1 MAISSRARGVVQV
14 TAGLAVSGLAL
25 WVAFR
30 AVPLDAL
37 VESLQSANYWWLAA
51 YPPLAVALNVIR
63 GEIWRRLL
71 SKRAPTAQA
80 FWAYS
85 IGFLVN
91 NVMPFRMGEAARV
104 VALSTKC
111 KIPVVE
117 VATAAGLERLCDLAA
132 LAIIV
137 VMALPFVTHAGGM
150 ARTAWMSAGLV
161 AAALAGLAAL
171 VAARQH
177 FDRLVTAICRVVLPR
192 HAEVITARWHELM
205 NGLAVIRN
213 PSIAVPVIAGA
224 ATVWTL
230 TIILQWTVLRAFQP
244 SAGLID
250 AAVFVAVVSVGGAI
264 PAAPGAIGTY
274 QWVGQQALTLPF
286 PLLYPPPLALA
297 AAVVSHAA
305 SYVFSTLLGAAGV
318 WYLGIPLAQIRRGA
332 AATHQGQPDSVI
344 FSQRSS

>member
-1 MAISSRARGVVQV
+1 MSSRARGVVQV
-14 TAGLAVSGLAL
+14 SAGLAVSALAL

-30 AVPLDAL
+30 AVPFEAL
-37 VESLQSANYWWLAA
+37 VDSLRAANYWWLAA
-51 YPPLAVALNVIR
+51 YPPLAIALNVIR

-71 SKRAPTAQA
+71 SNRAPTAQA

-85 IGFLVN
+85 VGFLVN

-132 LAIIV
+132 LAVIV
-137 VMALPFVTHAGGM
+137 VMALPFVTHAGDM
-150 ARTAWMSAGLV
+150 SRTAWLSAGLV
-161 AAALAGLAAL
+161 AVALIGLATVV
-171 VAARQH
+171 VARLH
-177 FDRLVTAICRVVLPR
+177 FDRIVTGLCRTLLPR
-192 HAEVITARWHELM
+192 HAEAILARWHELM
-205 NGLAVIRN
+205 NGLAVVRN

-344 FSQRSS
+344 ISQRSS

>member
-1 MAISSRARGVVQV
+1 MGTSSGVRGAVQV
-14 TAGLAVSGLAL
+14 AIGVAVSALAL

-30 AVPLDAL
+30 AVPLEAL
-37 VESLQSANYWWLAA
+37 LDSLRSANYWWLAA
-51 YPPLAVALNVIR
+51 YPPLALALNVIR

-71 SKRAPTAQA
+71 SKRATTSEA
-80 FWAYS
+80 FWAYT

-104 VALSTKC
+104 VALSTKR

-117 VATAAGLERLCDLAA
+117 VAAAAGLERLCDLAA
-132 LAIIV
+132 LGIIV
-137 VMALPFVTHAGGM
+137 VMVLPFVTHAGDM
-150 ARTAWMSAGLV
+150 SRTAWMSAGLV
-161 AAALAGLAAL
+161 AVAIAGLAVM

-177 FDRLVTAICRVVLPR
+177 FDRLVSALCRAVLPR
-192 HAEVITARWHELM
+192 HAEPIVARWHELM
-205 NGLAVIRN
+205 NGLSVVRD

-230 TIILQWTVLRAFQP
+230 TIVLQWTVLRAFQP
-244 SAGLID
+244 QAGLID

-274 QWVGQQALTLPF
+274 QWVGQQALTIPF

-305 SYVFSTLLGAAGV
+305 SYVFSTLMGAAGV
-318 WYLGIPLAQIRRGA
+318 WYLGIPLAQIRRTA
-332 AATHQGQPDSVI
+332 AADPVLEPRQV
-344 FSQRSS
+344 

>member
-1 MAISSRARGVVQV
+1 MAISSRARGVAQV
-14 TAGLAVSGLAL
+14 SIGLAVSALAL
-25 WVAFR
+25 WIAFR
-30 AVPLDAL
+30 AVPFDAL
-37 VESLQSANYWWLAA
+37 VDSLQGANYWWLAA
-51 YPPLAVALNVIR
+51 YPPLAIALNVIR

-71 SKRAPTAQA
+71 SKRTSTATA

-85 IGFLVN
+85 VGFLVN

-104 VALSTKC
+104 VALSTKSR
-111 KIPVVE
+111 IPVVE

-137 VMALPFVTHAGGM
+137 VMALPFVTQAGDM
-150 ARTAWMSAGLV
+150 ARTAWLSAGLV
-161 AAALAGLAAL
+161 VAALIGLATL

-177 FDRLVTAICRVVLPR
+177 FDRLVVALCRAVLPR
-192 HAEVITARWHELM
+192 HAEVIIARWHELM
-205 NGLAVIRN
+205 NGLAVVRD
-213 PSIAVPVIAGA
+213 PSIAVPVVGGA
-224 ATVWTL
+224 AAVWTL

-250 AAVFVAVVSVGGAI
+250 ASVFVAVVSVGGAI

-286 PLLYPPPLALA
+286 PLLYPPSVALA